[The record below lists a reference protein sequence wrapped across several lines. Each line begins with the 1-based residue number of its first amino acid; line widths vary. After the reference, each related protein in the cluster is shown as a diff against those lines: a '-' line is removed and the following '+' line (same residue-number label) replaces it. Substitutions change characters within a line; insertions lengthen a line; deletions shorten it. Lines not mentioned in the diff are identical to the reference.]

1 MAKVGKSS
9 ECVTW
14 CVQALDLMSSYLTSL
29 SLAQPRLSHASQE
42 SHNLDLITSTML
54 EIACFNSASAIAAAK
69 AGADRIELCA
79 DYAAGGVTPS
89 LSTLQDVRKETTVP
103 INVMIRP
110 RGGDFN
116 YSDAEFE
123 RMKKD
128 IEMFKASV
136 SGSVFGILDSGG
148 CIDEARNRELVEWAA
163 PLPCTFHR
171 AIDEVE
177 DLQDAVE
184 ELIRCGFK
192 AILTSGGMK
201 NALEGAEK
209 VGHLQEK
216 LGTSI
221 SLILGGGVRS
231 TNVGELKRRTRV
243 PWFHSAAITAPG
255 EDVDAE
261 EVKNIQQ
268 ILGI

>member
-1 MAKVGKSS
+1 
-9 ECVTW
+9 
-14 CVQALDLMSSYLTSL
+14 
-29 SLAQPRLSHASQE
+29 
-42 SHNLDLITSTML
+42 ML
-54 EIACFNSASAIAAAK
+54 EIACFSPASAIAAAK

-89 LSTLQDVRKETTVP
+89 LSALQGVRKETTIP

-110 RGGDFN
+110 RPGDFN

-123 RMKKD
+123 QMRKD
-128 IEMFKASV
+128 IETFKASV
-136 SGSVFGILDSGG
+136 SGFVFGILDSGG
-148 CIDEARNRELVEWAA
+148 RIDEARNRELVEWAA

-171 AIDEVE
+171 AIDGVE

-192 AILTSGGMK
+192 AILTSGGMS
-201 NALEGAEK
+201 NALEGAER
-209 VGHLQEK
+209 VGHLQTNF
-216 LGTSI
+216 GASM

-231 TNVGELKRRTRV
+231 TNVEELKRRSRIH
-243 PWFHSAAITAPG
+243 WFHSAAITAPG
-255 EDVDAE
+255 EEVDAE
-261 EVKNIQQ
+261 EVKNIQR